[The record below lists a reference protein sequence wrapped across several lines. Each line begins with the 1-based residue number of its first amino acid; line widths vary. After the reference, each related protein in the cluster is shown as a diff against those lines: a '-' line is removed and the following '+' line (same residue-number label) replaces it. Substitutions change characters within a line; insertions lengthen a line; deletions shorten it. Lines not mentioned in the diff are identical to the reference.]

1 MKKSK
6 KTPIS
11 SVPKATEGQQFV
23 KYMNL
28 LLLLMLVFVG
38 VICLPALLEQTSL
51 KKQNALVHKVH
62 FQNGTIS
69 IVDLKIG
76 DQVFQKQSVPKF
88 LNKKDV
94 IIVFL
99 SPKKKMFLQ
108 KPSPACIWM
117 VVFYF
122 LLLSIVFASTVYCLI
137 KF

>member
-108 KPSPACIWM
+108 KPSSASIWM